1 MKRRATT
8 TMRKR
13 LRKHATVRAPRYH
26 AKRPEFRIVSCP
38 SGTWMVQRFHK
49 DDQKDGN
56 SRTFDPWRSMGK
68 PTTFDAAS
76 ERMHI
81 LASTPT
87 A

>member
-1 MKRRATT
+1 MKRSTT
-8 TMRKR
+8 TMMKR

-26 AKRPEFRIVSCP
+26 AKKSEFRIVSCP
-38 SGTWMVQRFHK
+38 NETWMVQRFHLYF
-49 DDQKDGN
+49 DR

-68 PTTFDAAS
+68 PTTFEAAS

-81 LASTPT
+81 LASTLT